1 MADEA
6 ITGRFRLPFVFYV
19 VVGVLAVFGLISIW
33 ATLMSAVA
41 WVIKLVIMGA
51 VGLLILSVL
60 KRFFWG
66 RPSTKPARVDKWAA

>member
-6 ITGRFRLPFVFYV
+6 IEGRFRLPFLFYV
-19 VVGVLAVFGLISIW
+19 IVGVLAIMGLLSIW
-33 ATLMSAVA
+33 ATLVSAVF

-51 VGLLILSVL
+51 VGLLVLSVL

-66 RPSTKPARVDKWAA
+66 RSDPKPAKTDKWAA

>member
-6 ITGRFRLPFVFYV
+6 IDRRVRLPFLFYV
-19 VVGVLAVFGLISIW
+19 VVGVLAVLGLLSVW
-33 ATLMSAVA
+33 ATLVSAVF

-60 KRFFWG
+60 KRLFWG
-66 RPSTKPARVDKWAA
+66 RAEPKPARVDKWAA